1 MALDTKAKRIMMLN
15 MASPTPSYTQLFE
28 VDGAVDADDRGYLLH
43 LYAGIT
49 FDSPI
54 PITTPVGSLAMMGV
68 GK

>member
-1 MALDTKAKRIMMLN
+1 